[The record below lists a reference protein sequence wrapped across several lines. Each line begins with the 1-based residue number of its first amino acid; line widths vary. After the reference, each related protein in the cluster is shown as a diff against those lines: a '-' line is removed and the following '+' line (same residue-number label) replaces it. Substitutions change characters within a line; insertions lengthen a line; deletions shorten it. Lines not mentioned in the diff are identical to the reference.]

1 MNDASFQVVSAHEVP
16 YRSPLSR
23 IRATFLIVWLFSIEI
38 LVSPFFLNSFSGMR
52 AEAADN
58 TSSETLFNNGSQ
70 SFRRGAFAEAVRHW
84 QEAAQLYEEAGKVRE
99 RSSALIALAQAYQAL
114 GQYTAAKQ
122 SLDMAETLAIQTNDQ
137 KHLALVQSVL
147 GGVALASGTI
157 EEAARHINES
167 LALAR
172 QLGDDELTANILNN
186 QGAVLAA
193 RRDYAAALRAYQEG
207 LSLARRA
214 NLAELMARLLTNAA
228 KAALAGGKPSESRA
242 LLEQASSLTRNLN
255 PSHEKAYGFISLGL
269 LALDLRSQ
277 LPNANAALG
286 LLAAKTFEEAS
297 KVADTIGD
305 LRAASYTCGYWGK
318 LYEEA
323 GKVGDALQLTQQAVF
338 AAQQANAPESLY
350 LWQWQSGRLLKKQQQ
365 KEAALAAYQRAV
377 FTLQSIR
384 QALLLR
390 AADPHF
396 SFQKSVEPVYF
407 ELVDLL
413 LQHAASEQNP
423 ERRREDL
430 LEARK
435 TVELLKVAELR
446 DYFQD
451 ECVDAARAKIQDIDK
466 IVTDTT
472 AVIYP
477 IPLPDR
483 LELLLTLPGGQL
495 KSVVTPIGREALTE
509 QVRKFRDTVVLRS
522 RLDYRPY
529 ARKLYDWLIRPLE
542 PDLTAAHINTLVFV
556 PHGALRTIPMAALSP
571 DGVEFLINKY
581 AIAVTPGLTLTDPQP
596 LRRDEVKLLAGG
608 LTESVQN
615 FPPLQYVGT
624 ELQDLQKLY
633 GSKPLLNRDF
643 AAAPVEQALRRT
655 PFSIMHF
662 ATHGQFSGDPQE
674 TFILTYDER
683 LTLDRLQQLVGITE
697 FRKDPLELLTLSACE
712 TAAGDDRAALGLAGV
727 AVKAGARSALATLWN
742 INDEA
747 AATLVAEFY
756 GQLQDP
762 AVSRAVALQ
771 RAQLKLLSDQRFL
784 VRHPGTWSQ
793 FLLINNWL

>member
-1 MNDASFQVVSAHEVP
+1 LPDT
-16 YRSPLSR
+16 R
-23 IRATFLIVWLFSIEI
+23 
-38 LVSPFFLNSFSGMR
+38 
-52 AEAADN
+52 
-58 TSSETLFNNGSQ
+58 ETLDLL
-70 SFRRGAFAEAVRHW
+70 AVT
-84 QEAAQLYEEAGKVRE
+84 
-99 RSSALIALAQAYQAL
+99 ALA
-114 GQYTAAKQ
+114 
-122 SLDMAETLAIQTNDQ
+122 
-137 KHLALVQSVL
+137 
-147 GGVALASGTI
+147 
-157 EEAARHINES
+157 
-167 LALAR
+167 
-172 QLGDDELTANILNN
+172 
-186 QGAVLAA
+186 
-193 RRDYAAALRAYQEG
+193 
-207 LSLARRA
+207 
-214 NLAELMARLLTNAA
+214 
-228 KAALAGGKPSESRA
+228 
-242 LLEQASSLTRNLN
+242 
-255 PSHEKAYGFISLGL
+255 
-269 LALDLRSQ
+269 
-277 LPNANAALG
+277 
-286 LLAAKTFEEAS
+286 EAS
-297 KVADTIGD
+297 KVADAIGD
-305 LRAASYTCGYWGK
+305 LRAASYAWGYEGK

-323 GKVGDALQLTQQAVF
+323 GKVEDALQLTRQAIF
-338 AAQQANAPESLY
+338 AAQQANALESLY
-350 LWQWQSGRLLKKQQQ
+350 LWQWQSGRLLKRQQDV
-365 KEAALAAYQRAV
+365 EAALAAYQRAV

-396 SFQKSVEPVYF
+396 SFQESVEPVYF

-413 LQHAASEQNP
+413 LQRAALGQDSEQ
-423 ERRREDL
+423 RRKDL

-451 ECVDAARAKIQDIDK
+451 ECVDAARAKTEDIDK
-466 IVTDTT
+466 VVTGTT

-495 KSVVTPIGREALTE
+495 KSVTAPVKREALTE

-529 ARKLYDWLIRPLE
+529 ARQLYDWLIRPLE
-542 PDLTAAHINTLVFV
+542 PDLTAAHVDTLVFV

-571 DGVEFLINKY
+571 DGVEFLISKY

-608 LTESVQN
+608 LTEAVQN

-624 ELQDLQKLY
+624 ELQDLQRLY
-633 GSKPLLNRDF
+633 GGKPLLNRDF
-643 AAAPVEQALRRT
+643 AIAPVEQALRQT

-662 ATHGQFSGDPQE
+662 ATHGQFSGDPHE

-683 LTLDRLQQLVGITE
+683 LTLDRLRQLVGITE
-697 FRKDPLELLTLSACE
+697 FRKNPLELLTLSACE

-747 AATLVAEFY
+747 AVTLVAEFY
-756 GQLQDP
+756 RQLQDP
-762 AVSRAVALQ
+762 SVSRAVALQ
-771 RAQLKLLSDQRFL
+771 RAQLKLLHDQRFL